1 MPVQSTEMSIP
12 GKRASHLA
20 MVRIGAQ
27 EHLLMRLTDCLNKR
41 ESAVPPDVALVRRTK
56 RNIPEFRPLRSLLD
70 AVGPSLL
77 CATDLAYR

>member
-27 EHLLMRLTDCLNKR
+27 EHLLMR
-41 ESAVPPDVALVRRTK
+41 
-56 RNIPEFRPLRSLLD
+56 
-70 AVGPSLL
+70 
-77 CATDLAYR
+77 